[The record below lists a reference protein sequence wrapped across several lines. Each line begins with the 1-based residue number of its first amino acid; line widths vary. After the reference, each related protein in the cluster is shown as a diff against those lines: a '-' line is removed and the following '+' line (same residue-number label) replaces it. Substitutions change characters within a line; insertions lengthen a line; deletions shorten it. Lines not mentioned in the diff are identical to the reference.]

1 MNLQQLPLAMQLP
14 DAHTFATYV
23 TGENREVLALL
34 RESAEPF
41 VYLWGASGVGKSHL
55 LHAMCAQL
63 HINTTAMYVPLRDLL
78 EQQVEASILRGLEQ
92 FSLVCID
99 DLDAVI
105 DQHDWCFE
113 LFALFNRIQDRGQT
127 RLLVTAAMS
136 PTQLPAAIPD
146 TQSRLQWGI
155 AVQIKAL
162 QDADKAIALRQR
174 AAALGLQLRDE
185 TALFMVQRLGRDMAE
200 LMATLAQLDRASMAA
215 QRRLTIPFVK
225 QVLDI

>member
-14 DAHTFATYV
+14 DTHTFSTFV
-23 TGENREVLALL
+23 VGDNQEVLALL
-34 RESAEPF
+34 RETKVPF
-41 VYLWGASGVGKSHL
+41 VYLWGAHGAGKSHL

-63 HINTTAMYVPLRDLL
+63 HLDSTAMYVPLKELV
-78 EQQVEASILRGLEQ
+78 EQRVTPSILRGLEQ

-105 DQHDWCFE
+105 AQHDWCYE
-113 LFALFNRIQDRGQT
+113 LFALFNRIQDSGHT
-127 RLLVTAAMS
+127 RLLATAAMS

-155 AVQIKAL
+155 AVQLKPL
-162 QDADKAIALRQR
+162 VDSEKAIALQRR

-185 TALFMVQRLGRDMAE
+185 TAVFMVQRLGRDMAE
-200 LMATLAQLDRASMAA
+200 LIATLAKLDRASMAA
-215 QRRLTIPFVK
+215 KRRLTIPFVK